1 MSIHLARDL
10 EKLKKD
16 LLTMGAMVEEAIYE
30 SVTALRER
38 RPEVARDVIEG
49 DDRIDQWE
57 IEVEEECLK
66 ILALHQP
73 VAKDLRFIASVMKIN
88 NDLERMGDLAVN
100 VAERAEFLATV
111 APIPVPRLLSQM
123 AEAAMRMVR
132 ESLDAFVN
140 CDSQSAR
147 RICKEDDE
155 VDRYNREVIGE
166 IQEMMERHPETIPR
180 ASHLFSVS
188 RQLERIADHATNIAE
203 DVVYMVEG
211 EIIRHATSIDE
222 RAPSKLGTGGQP

>member
-1 MSIHLARDL
+1 MSIHLARDM

-30 SVTALRER
+30 AVTALRDR

-49 DDRIDQWE
+49 DDRIDRWE
-57 IEVEEECLK
+57 VEVEEECLK

-88 NDLERMGDLAVN
+88 SDLERMGDLAVN
-100 VAERAEFLATV
+100 IAERAAFLASLP
-111 APIPVPRLLSQM
+111 PIPVPHQLGPM
-123 AEAAMRMVR
+123 AEAAMRMAR

-140 CDSQSAR
+140 CDSETAR
-147 RICKEDDE
+147 RICKADDE
-155 VDRYNREVIGE
+155 VDGYNREVIHE
-166 IQEMMERHPETIPR
+166 LQELMERHPETIPR
-180 ASHLFSVS
+180 ATHLFSVS

-211 EIIRHATSIDE
+211 EIIRHAGAGHECASRTAGDD
-222 RAPSKLGTGGQP
+222 PSR